1 MRSSKIK
8 LHTDRAL
15 EAPNTMTHRNR
26 WRFGVLAS
34 AVALLGSFSSI
45 EAHALALGRVTVQSA
60 LGEALRAEVDIAEI
74 TAEEAG
80 SLRVAV
86 GSAAAFKA
94 AGLEYSAAVV
104 SLQVSLQKRVDGR
117 SFLRLSSPRPVTE
130 PFVDLVLEANWAS
143 GRVVRDYTLLFDPP
157 NLRQAIGPTSVP
169 SISGGATPR
178 ASRPATQTAPSTAIS
193 EPAAPRDVKPVP
205 MTKAARQKAEAP
217 QKAPGA
223 PGALGSGQQV
233 TVKSGDTAS
242 KIAGQNKPA
251 GISLDQMLVALLN
264 SNPDAFIGGNINRLK
279 SGALL
284 DLPTEETAG
293 ATSAADATRT
303 ITAQAKDFNNFR
315 RKLAEGAPTAQVA
328 AADRQAG
335 GKLQAKVEDSVASAK
350 TPDKLTLSKGAV
362 QSKSPAEEK
371 IAKDRQ
377 ALAESTRVAELSKNI
392 GDLKKLTGTPTA
404 AISAAAPAAASS
416 AAKVPSVA
424 VPAPAAIPAIPAAPA
439 PAAITASAAK
449 SAVVAPAAVPA
460 VVAAAPAAAVPA
472 SALTPAT
479 TPALIPALTPASTP
493 ALPAASVPAM
503 ATSTAATS
511 VSATVA
517 AGGSATVATAAASA
531 PAAVPASAAAS
542 LPMPVAAKKVAPPPP
557 VPTLIESLTDSPFA
571 LPALGGLLAL
581 LAGFGYYRY
590 KKKDSLTAVDSSFLE
605 SRLQPDS
612 FFGASGG
619 QRVDTS
625 ESSAAGSSLVY
636 SPSQLDAAGDVDPV
650 AEADVY
656 LAYGR
661 DLQAEEIL
669 KEALRTTPTRVAIH
683 SKLCE
688 IYAKRRDIKGFE
700 SLANDAFELTK
711 GEGPEWSYISELGRD
726 LDPANAF
733 YKPGGQPLVASASLG
748 AAAADF
754 GHDTMPVSRATNL
767 AGLGSVDAP
776 DDVDFDLDLDFSAE
790 QPPAAAPA
798 SRTISAA
805 APAPAATPTATAFR
819 PEPGAGL
826 NPNPVPAFDSGSMDF
841 DDVKVAT
848 QPMAIK
854 AAATDAS
861 YAKTQPLVSIKPAS
875 AAPAAVL
882 DSGMLEFDMS
892 SLSPGLGAS
901 SGFGPIAAPPA
912 AAFVPQGPLE
922 TKFALAEEFR
932 LLGDPDGAR
941 SLANEVVTQ
950 AHGALKTKAQAF
962 LNSLT

>member
-34 AVALLGSFSSI
+34 AVALLGSLCSI

-74 TAEEAG
+74 NVEEAN
-80 SLRVAV
+80 SLRVAI

-104 SLQVSLQKRVDGR
+104 GLQVSLQKRADGR
-117 SFLRLSSPRPVTE
+117 SFLRLTSPRPVTE

-169 SISGGATPR
+169 SLSGGAAPR
-178 ASRPATQTAPSTAIS
+178 AARPTTSTAQS
-193 EPAAPRDVKPVP
+193 TASTEPPAPREVKPVP
-205 MTKAARQKAEAP
+205 MAKAARAKAQTP

-223 PGALGSGQQV
+223 AGNGQQV
-233 TVKSGDTAS
+233 TVKNGDTAS

-251 GISLDQMLVALLN
+251 GISLDQMLVALLK

-293 ATSAADATRT
+293 ATSAGDATRT

-335 GKLQAKVEDSVASAK
+335 GKLQAKVEDNVSGAK

-362 QSKSPAEEK
+362 QGKSAAEEK

-377 ALAESTRVAELSKNI
+377 ALAESTRVAELSKNTK
-392 GDLKKLTGTPTA
+392 DLDKLRSQA
-404 AISAAAPAAASS
+404 AAVSAAAPGAASS
-416 AAKVPSVA
+416 AAKAPGMA

-439 PAAITASAAK
+439 PVAPAAVSASSAKPAVIAPAAPP
-449 SAVVAPAAVPA
+449 AVVAPAPA
-460 VVAAAPAAAVPA
+460 APAPAAAIAPVV
-472 SALTPAT
+472 
-479 TPALIPALTPASTP
+479 TPAS
-493 ALPAASVPAM
+493 PAASVPAVP
-503 ATSTAATS
+503 TSTVATS

-517 AGGSATVATAAASA
+517 ASGSATVAAAAASA
-531 PAAVPASAAAS
+531 PAAPVAPASAVAS
-542 LPMPVAAKKVAPPPP
+542 KPVVAKKIVAPPPP
-557 VPTLIESLTDSPFA
+557 PEPTFIESLTDSPFA
-571 LPALGGLLAL
+571 LPALAGLLAL
-581 LAGFGYYRY
+581 LGGFGYYRY
-590 KKKDSLTAVDSSFLE
+590 KKKDSLAAVDSSFLE

-619 QRVDTS
+619 QRIDTS
-625 ESSAAGSSLVY
+625 ESSASGSSLVY

-683 SKLCE
+683 SKLSE

-700 SLANDAFELTK
+700 SLASDAYALTK
-711 GEGPEWSYISELGRD
+711 GDGPEWAYIAELGRD
-726 LDPANAF
+726 LDPANAL
-733 YKPGGQPLVASASLG
+733 YKPGGQPLAADASMG
-748 AAAADF
+748 ARGADF
-754 GHDTMPVSRATNL
+754 GHDTMPVSHATKV
-767 AGLGSVDAP
+767 AASSGDQAV
-776 DDVDFDLDLDFSAE
+776 DDVDFDLDLDFSDAE
-790 QPPAAAPA
+790 SPAAATA
-798 SRTISAA
+798 SRAFA
-805 APAPAATPTATAFR
+805 APVPTASPSATAFR
-819 PEPGAGL
+819 PEPTAMAMTSE
-826 NPNPVPAFDSGSMDF
+826 PVPAFDSGSMDF

-854 AAATDAS
+854 AAAATDSS
-861 YAKTQPLVSIKPAS
+861 YAKTQPLVAIKPGAP
-875 AAPAAVL
+875 APAAVL

-892 SLSPGLGAS
+892 SLSPGLSPS
-901 SGFGPIAAPPA
+901 SGFGPIAAAAKPA
-912 AAFVPQGPLE
+912 SAFVPEGPLE

-941 SLANEVVTQ
+941 SLANEVVAQ
-950 AHGALKTKAQAF
+950 AQGSLKTKAQAF